1 MMLEKV
7 TVSLKMNN
15 IRGEEEGESKERR
28 GSRFGEEGVPKHLV
42 ELYKI

>member
-28 GSRFGEEGVPKHLV
+28 GSE
-42 ELYKI
+42 IW